1 MFDELDL
8 INTKMN
14 EILLRDLDNY
24 SADERKHIICEEYT
38 QIYKHEYMPIVLKN
52 SKPEEIRTQVM
63 KKNLSLPLVFL
74 CLSMLFN

>member
-38 QIYKHEYMPIVLKN
+38 QIYKHEYMPIVLK
-52 SKPEEIRTQVM
+52 K
-63 KKNLSLPLVFL
+63 F
-74 CLSMLFN
+74 